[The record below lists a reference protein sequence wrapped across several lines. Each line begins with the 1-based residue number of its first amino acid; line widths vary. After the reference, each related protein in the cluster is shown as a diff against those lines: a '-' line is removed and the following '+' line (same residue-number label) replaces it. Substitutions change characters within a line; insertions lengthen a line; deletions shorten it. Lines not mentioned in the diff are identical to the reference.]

1 MVVSPATAA
10 SASDFTSAAPKTNMV
25 DYEAFLKLLVAE
37 MKNQDPTSPM
47 ESTEYVAQLAAFS
60 QVEQSVQINA
70 KLDNILQAS
79 ALTQATAM
87 IGKEITSA
95 DGKTTGIV
103 KEVKLYSDG
112 VIAILESGEKVLIQ
126 PGIEVRVAGEGGGED
141 GEDDGGDNDDDTDAA

>member
-1 MVVSPATAA
+1 MDAVTSTTAA
-10 SASDFTSAAPKTNMV
+10 APPNFTDAASKSNMV
-25 DYEAFLKLLVAE
+25 DYDAFLKLLVAE

-95 DGKTTGIV
+95 DGKTTGLV

-112 VIAILESGEKVLIQ
+112 VIAVLGTGEKILIE
-126 PGIEVRVAGEGGGED
+126 PGIEVRQPAGN
-141 GEDDGGDNDDDTDAA
+141 GDPEAA

>member
-1 MVVSPATAA
+1 
-10 SASDFTSAAPKTNMV
+10 MV
-25 DYEAFLKLLVAE
+25 DYDAFLKLLVAE

-87 IGKEITSA
+87 IGKEITSPTV
-95 DGKTTGIV
+95 KISGIV

-112 VIAILESGEKVLIQ
+112 VIAVLESGEKVLIE
-126 PGIEVRVAGEGGGED
+126 PGIEVACPGQAPGDED
-141 GEDDGGDNDDDTDAA
+141 PEAA

>member
-1 MVVSPATAA
+1 LSPTSAAA
-10 SASDFTSAAPKTNMV
+10 SASSASTATKSNMV
-25 DYEAFLKLLVAE
+25 DYDAFLKLLVAE

-47 ESTEYVAQLAAFS
+47 ESTEYIAQLAAFS

-79 ALTQATAM
+79 ALTQATAL

-95 DGKTTGIV
+95 DGEIKGVV

-112 VIAILESGEKVLIQ
+112 VVAILENGDKVLIE
-126 PGIEVRVAGEGGGED
+126 PGIEVREADNGGDDDGED
-141 GEDDGGDNDDDTDAA
+141 GDDDEDGLYAESA

>member
-1 MVVSPATAA
+1 MDALSPTT
-10 SASDFTSAAPKTNMV
+10 TSAAPANSPDATSGSNMV
-25 DYEAFLKLLVAE
+25 DYDAFLKLLVAE

-47 ESTEYVAQLAAFS
+47 ESTEYIAQLAAFS

-87 IGKEITSA
+87 IGKEISSA
-95 DGKTTGIV
+95 DGETKGLV

-112 VIAILESGEKVLIQ
+112 VVAVLATGEKILIE
-126 PGIEVRVAGEGGGED
+126 PGIEVRDPGEGAGEVGYED
-141 GEDDGGDNDDDTDAA
+141 SGMA

>member
-1 MVVSPATAA
+1 MVVSPTTAA
-10 SASDFTSAAPKTNMV
+10 APATFVDVASKSNMV
-25 DYEAFLKLLVAE
+25 DYDAFLKLLVAE

-70 KLDNILQAS
+70 KLDNILQVS

-95 DGKTTGIV
+95 DGKTTGVV

-112 VIAILESGEKVLIQ
+112 VIAILENGEKVLIE
-126 PGIEVRVAGEGGGED
+126 PGIEVREPGQG
-141 GEDDGGDNDDDTDAA
+141 GEDDGDDDGDDGDDDSDTA

>member
-1 MVVSPATAA
+1 MNVDATAA
-10 SASDFTSAAPKTNMV
+10 ASATKNPPTSESSGTFV
-25 DYEAFLKLLVAE
+25 DYQAFLKLLVAE

-70 KLDNILQAS
+70 KLETILQAS

-95 DGKTTGIV
+95 DGKTRA
-103 KEVKLYSDG
+103 S
-112 VIAILESGEKVLIQ
+112 S
-126 PGIEVRVAGEGGGED
+126 RR
-141 GEDDGGDNDDDTDAA
+141 